1 MVSTRWLRDYQVVAT
16 VARPD
21 FQKKK
26 LENSPPVFGIFILQY
41 AMDSNDQQKQPGP
54 KPDHLNL
61 DGEWEGA
68 VSKALKKQKPKE
80 GWPEPEGCKGKSKDD

>member
-1 MVSTRWLRDYQVVAT
+1 
-16 VARPD
+16 
-21 FQKKK
+21 
-26 LENSPPVFGIFILQY
+26 
-41 AMDSNDQQKQPGP
+41 MDSNDQQKQPGP